1 MQELTQ
7 KEIKQVNGGGFI
19 TDLVLILWEHVSK

>member
-7 KEIKQVNGGGFI
+7 KEIQEVNGGGFI
-19 TDLVLILWEHVSK
+19 GDVIEILWDKLTK